1 MSFENLDFFTVT
13 IAIIVLAVA
22 WGVVQRMLKFTFR
35 IFACGCAVIGGLVLG
50 IWVLVSYWGQIAPAL
65 GLG

>member
-1 MSFENLDFFTVT
+1 MPDLANLDYFTVT
-13 IAIIVLAVA
+13 IAIIVLAVV

-50 IWVLVSYWGQIAPAL
+50 IWVLMNWGQIATAL